1 MLNVWFL
8 EKKKK
13 KGYFE
18 FDAKNTFPKR
28 QEQLKNCIMVLWFDQ
43 SESEILFGNDGHCI
57 FWAKESSYLVSG

>member
-18 FDAKNTFPKR
+18 FDANNTFPKR
-28 QEQLKNCIMVLWFDQ
+28 QE
-43 SESEILFGNDGHCI
+43 
-57 FWAKESSYLVSG
+57 